1 MLNSELMSWA
11 GTQSDMWVRLDEE
24 AAYVSAWVGL
34 AELALGGCTLTTDDL
49 YAHPRPKLIDAE
61 LAAARDIG
69 FRFDPCRGGV
79 ALGRDDGL
87 IFPAELV
94 QDRDTI
100 MADTERLIGAY
111 HDRSPHA
118 LTRIVAGRRGAPSR
132 RPA

>member
-1 MLNSELMSWA
+1 
-11 GTQSDMWVRLDEE
+11 MWVRLDEE

-61 LAAARDIG
+61 IAAARDVG

-79 ALGRDDGL
+79 AVGREDGVM
-87 IFPAELV
+87 FPAEIV
-94 QDRDTI
+94 QDADTI

-111 HDRSPHA
+111 HDRRRTRWCGSP
-118 LTRIVAGRRGAPSR
+118 AGRRAARSR
-132 RPA
+132 RPG